1 MPRGG
6 YMARQNAM
14 MRLLGPFQIVTP
26 AGEQLRIPSKRS
38 IALLAL
44 LAMTDH
50 GSRARTWLQ
59 SMLWPNRGA
68 LQAQASLRRELSNLL
83 ALLNANGMGELLVAD
98 RHDLTLRIDLIEVDA
113 HHLATGLREVRA
125 VTPGAFLEGLDL
137 SDCEPFEDWLREQR
151 MLCRRL
157 VSYQPPEAPGQ
168 QAAHAVHGGQFSG
181 TADLIA
187 RNALPLPPRPS
198 LVILPLAGRGSPDA
212 DQIAHAVTD
221 EIELILIRYRS
232 MFVVASASG
241 EALQHQGLTIPEIAK
256 RLGVAFVLH
265 GSLERLGGYIKAIIL
280 VSHGADGMQLWGKS
294 FFFKSD
300 NPLEVADQIA
310 SAVVPQV
317 NSRIETTERERS
329 LTSHVAEPSN
339 YQLYWKANA
348 LFRQWDAASSAEALA
363 LCEQLTLAEPGNSW
377 GAAMTAFCHASAF
390 LNGWSDNRAE
400 NRRLAALAYQ
410 RALASGSD
418 DPMVLGYCAAV
429 LTMIGGD
436 LAVADRLVSYAL
448 SLMPGHQPTLFW
460 GGWVD
465 LARGETATARERFE
479 MALRIN
485 PEAATRA
492 YAIAGIGIACLL
504 EGAIEEAHMMLVEA
518 LQYIP
523 TFPIALASYAITS
536 VRVGDA
542 RGARRAAL
550 ALQAADAGQIA
561 LTLHRADHRALFTE
575 GLALALSEGS
585 DSGPAKPRPS

>member
-1 MPRGG
+1 
-6 YMARQNAM
+6 MARQNAQ

-26 AGEQLRIPSKRS
+26 AGLALRIPSRRS
-38 IALLAL
+38 VALLAL

-50 GSRARTWLQ
+50 GTRARTWLQ
-59 SMLWPNRGA
+59 SMLWANRA
-68 LQAQASLRRELSNLL
+68 APQAQASLRRELSNLL
-83 ALLNANGMGELLVAD
+83 ALLDAHGMGDVLVPG
-98 RHDLTLRIDLIEVDA
+98 RHDIALRIDLIAVDA
-113 HHLATGLREVRA
+113 HQLATGLGAPRA
-125 VTPGAFLEGLDL
+125 TTPGPFLEGLDL
-137 SDCEPFEDWLREQR
+137 PDCEPFEDWLREQR
-151 MLCRRL
+151 ALCRQL
-157 VSYQPPEAPGQ
+157 IAYQPPQPPAQ
-168 QAAHAVHGGQFSG
+168 QAAAHAVHGGPLSA

-187 RNALPLPPRPS
+187 RNALPLPPKPS
-198 LVILPLAGRGSPDA
+198 LVILPLAGRGSPEA
-212 DQIAHAVTD
+212 GQIARAVTD
-221 EIELILIRYRS
+221 EIELTLIRYRS
-232 MFVVASASG
+232 LFVVASASG
-241 EALQHQGLTIPEIAK
+241 EALQNQGLTIPDIAR

-265 GSLERLGGYIKAIIL
+265 GSLERVGGQIKAIIL

-294 FFFKSD
+294 FLFEGD

-310 SAVVPQV
+310 RAAAPRVH
-317 NSRIETTERERS
+317 SRIEITERERS
-329 LTSHVAEPSN
+329 LTGHVAEPSN

-363 LCEQLTLAEPGNSW
+363 LCEQLTEAEPGNSW
-377 GAAMTAFCHASAF
+377 GASMMAFCHASAF
-390 LNGWSDNRAE
+390 LNGWSSNPE
-400 NRRLAALAYQ
+400 ESRRLAALAYQ

-465 LARGETATARERFE
+465 LARGETESARERFA

-492 YAIAGIGIACLL
+492 YAIAGIGIARLL
-504 EGAIEEAHMMLVEA
+504 EGAAEEAHMMLVEA

-536 VRVGDA
+536 ARVGDA

-550 ALQAADAGQIA
+550 ALQASDAGQIA
-561 LTLHRADHRALFTE
+561 RTLQRADHRALFTQ
-575 GLALALSEGS
+575 GLAQALSDGETGA
-585 DSGPAKPRPS
+585 PARPHPS